1 MSLIHV
7 SDGATVGELPGLLR
21 QWMGIQD
28 KMTELNAELKG
39 KRAQSKALKEVILRI
54 MESNKVAALNVSKG
68 TVMHK
73 VRESAEAITDPFL
86 LKHCKDFFSGDEE
99 RARALVEYLNNHRGT
114 RISHDLKLHTPKS
127 ADDDGLSRRS

>member
-7 SDGATVGELPGLLR
+7 DGGATLSELPTLLR
-21 QWMGIQD
+21 QWMSLQEKIS
-28 KMTELNAELKG
+28 ELNGEIKG

-73 VRESAEAITDPFL
+73 VRETAETLTDGVL
-86 LKHCKDFFSGDEE
+86 LKHCKDFFGGDEE
-99 RARALVEYLNNHRGT
+99 RARALVDYLNSHRGT
-114 RISHDLKLHTPKS
+114 RVSHDLKLHTPR
-127 ADDDGLSRRS
+127 DDDRFSSRS

>member
-7 SDGATVGELPGLLR
+7 SDGATTAELPGLLR
-21 QWMGIQD
+21 QWMSIQD

-68 TVMHK
+68 TVVHK
-73 VRESAEAITDPFL
+73 VRESAESITDPFL
-86 LKHCKDFFSGDEE
+86 MKHCKDFFSGDEE
-99 RARALVEYLNNHRGT
+99 RARALVTYLNDHRGT
-114 RISHDLKLHTPKS
+114 RISHDLRLHTPKS